1 MQLLKVIF
9 IKLFKM
15 IWESAPHMEEKP
27 FEILH
32 TDPEEISTG

>member
-15 IWESAPHMEEKP
+15 IWESAPNKEDKQ

-32 TDPEEISTG
+32 TDTEEISTG